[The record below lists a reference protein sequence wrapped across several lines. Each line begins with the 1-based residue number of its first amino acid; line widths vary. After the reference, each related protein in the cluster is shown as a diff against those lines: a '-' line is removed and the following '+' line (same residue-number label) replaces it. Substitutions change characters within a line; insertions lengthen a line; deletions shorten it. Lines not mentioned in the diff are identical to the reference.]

1 MSAAAKKWAPVIGAR
16 PNMAPTYS
24 VSDLVAVSLTAA
36 VVAVWAEAA
45 GGSFSL
51 LALVA
56 CEAAFLAFYLVG
68 SLFAG
73 WRALTAGVLFNLPL
87 RLLVGYAAVNTALFL
102 LAWLSPL
109 GIIANFGILLAVA
122 ASLFVATRPVR
133 KPNGV
138 AWEAAEL
145 CSARTIAG
153 RDGNPL
159 RVSISD
165 DSVGLLVLGVSL
177 AAATLWCQD
186 SLHPI
191 SVQDNTVVFK
201 PWIDGFYHAVH
212 IRIFGASHGMASI
225 EDFRMAGVPAR
236 LYHYGAY
243 LTPALVRQASGIH
256 SYTAFAGI
264 LAPMGVFFTGLGA
277 YALVGSFWGA
287 WPGLAACAAL
297 LLLPDGAQQGMRN
310 TFMSYH
316 WLTQISPSATYGLA
330 LLAVAWLFVMR
341 GCTQG
346 SRLQVLAGWLV
357 AGILVFYKLHFFIAS
372 ALLLLL
378 VPPLFFRVDGV
389 GLGPTESVAG
399 GAGPCQGPAS
409 DRHRLGLRKR
419 VLWAVS
425 AVVVYGVTIVCV
437 QKVPGVPLIRFDGS
451 CIGKILSLVSS
462 FTQPEALRDFLAD
475 RIGTGR
481 PVLSNLLFGVPFV
494 LLAALGLFA
503 PLLVILA
510 IRLRRRT
517 FPLLVLFPF
526 LLIANFLAMFLGLAL
541 DFSRST
547 PDELSHRP
555 VVVVYFAVVA
565 WVGGAAGL
573 SLLESRRLGRIA
585 RPAMVCLAILLMAVP
600 AFLGSGVQRMW
611 AVSRMTRTMSQ
622 MSPVRVPIGLVR
634 AAEYM
639 RDHGGAQD
647 IFQDSRFDRT
657 YTVAALSERRAY
669 AARTMTRMSY
679 NSERVEQRA
688 DAIEHF
694 MQLRDSAAVTA
705 TAREIGLRWFLLN
718 PSDRVDWPAE
728 IASQPAF
735 ELDGYRLYRF

>member
-1 MSAAAKKWAPVIGAR
+1 
-16 PNMAPTYS
+16 MATTYS

-73 WRALTAGVLFNLPL
+73 WKPLAMGVLFDLPM
-87 RLLVGYAAVNTALFL
+87 RLLVGYAAVNTALL
-102 LAWLSPL
+102 VLAWLSPL
-109 GIIANFGILLAVA
+109 GIIANFGILFAVA
-122 ASLFVATRPVR
+122 AALFVAARPVR
-133 KPNGV
+133 KPSG
-138 AWEAAEL
+138 
-145 CSARTIAG
+145 
-153 RDGNPL
+153 
-159 RVSISD
+159 SISH

-177 AAATLWCQD
+177 VAATLWCQD
-186 SLHPI
+186 SLRPM
-191 SVQDNTVVFK
+191 SVEGNSVVFK
-201 PWIDGFYHAVH
+201 PWLDGFYHAVH
-212 IRIFGASHGMASI
+212 IRIFGASHGASTI
-225 EDFRMAGVPAR
+225 EDFRLAGVPAR
-236 LYHYGAY
+236 LYHYGVY
-243 LTPALVRQASGIH
+243 LTPAFIRQASGIH

-264 LAPMGVFFTGLGA
+264 LTPMGVFFTGLGA
-277 YALVGSFWGA
+277 YALVASFWGT

-316 WLTQISPSATYGLA
+316 WLTQISPSATYGLG
-330 LLAVAWLFVMR
+330 LLAVAWLFVIR

-346 SRLQVLAGWLV
+346 NRLQMLVGWLL
-357 AGILVFYKLHFFIAS
+357 AGILAFYKLHFFIAS
-372 ALLLLL
+372 ALLLWL

-399 GAGPCQGPAS
+399 GAGPSQGPAS
-409 DRHRLGLRKR
+409 GQQLGLARR
-419 VLWAVS
+419 ALWAVS
-425 AVVVYGVTIVCV
+425 AIVVYGVTIIAVR
-437 QKVPGVPLIRFDGS
+437 KAPGVPLIRFDGS
-451 CIGKILSLVSS
+451 CVGEILTLVKS
-462 FTQPEALRDFLAD
+462 FAPPGVLRDFLAE
-475 RIGTGR
+475 RIGRQSTWS
-481 PVLSNLLFGVPFV
+481 SNLLFGVPFI
-494 LLAALGLFA
+494 LFAALGLVA

-510 IRLRRRT
+510 IRLRRHA
-517 FPLLVLFPF
+517 PALLVLFPI
-526 LLIANFLAMFLGLAL
+526 LLIANFLAMFFGLAL

-555 VVVVYFAVVA
+555 VMVMYFGVMA

-585 RPAMVCLAILLMAVP
+585 RPAMIGLAVLLMAVP
-600 AFLGSGVQRMW
+600 AFFGSGVQRMW
-611 AVSRMTRTMSQ
+611 AMRMF
-622 MSPVRVPIGLVR
+622 SPVRVPIGLYR

-647 IFQDSRFDRT
+647 VFQDSEFDRT
-657 YTVAALSERRAY
+657 YAVAALSERRAY

-679 NSERVEQRA
+679 HSDWIEQRV

-694 MQLRDSAAVTA
+694 MELGDSAAVA
-705 TAREIGLRWFLLN
+705 GTARQLGLRWFLLN
-718 PSDRVDWPAE
+718 PGDEVRWPAE
-728 IASQPAF
+728 IASRPAF
-735 ELDGYRLYRF
+735 EQGGYKLYRF